1 MAARNVSGR
10 GVATVLIGAAL
21 LTGVVGFLINGLVRR
36 PEGATPTLSAQ
47 AQAVSFPAGTT
58 TATAPAIAS
67 GTPTPLAAAISISLT
82 PTAPPVAAAIPIAS
96 ATAVDFDPERLYTLV
111 SPAVV
116 TIGNKQKIGSKA
128 TVAREANAGT
138 GVIYD
143 ARGLILTNRH
153 VIDGAETIEVTLQDG
168 ATVVGTLVGADPV
181 ADLAVVRIDP
191 AAVPAVATLG
201 DSSTVRS
208 GQRVVAIGNPLQ
220 FEASITRGIVSGTD
234 RSIGG
239 MDGMVQTDAAI
250 SPGNS
255 GGPLVNARG
264 EVIGITMS
272 SVRSNQALRIAFAI
286 PINTAKRLAG
296 IIVADGKVTRPYIGV
311 TTELLSP
318 ARGEE
323 LKVKAGRGAYISEV
337 TPNTPAEKAGLRKA
351 DVIVAINTTPVD
363 RTNPLTL
370 VLLDFKPGETVTITI
385 NRDSTEQKISVTL
398 IERPVSLDP

>member
-1 MAARNVSGR
+1 MGARNVSGR
-10 GVATVLIGAAL
+10 GVATVLLGAAL
-21 LTGVVGFLINGLVRR
+21 LAAVVGFLISGLMRR
-36 PEGATPTLSAQ
+36 PNGTTPTQSAQ
-47 AQAVSFPAGTT
+47 VQAVSSSADTA
-58 TATAPAIAS
+58 TATAPAIAN
-67 GTPTPLAAAISISLT
+67 GTPTPLAAAIST
-82 PTAPPVAAAIPIAS
+82 APTVPPVTVTPPVAD
-96 ATAVDFDPERLYTLV
+96 ATAVEFDPEGLYTLV

-116 TIGNKQKIGSKA
+116 TIGNKQKIGPKA

-153 VIDGAETIEVTLQDG
+153 VIDGAETIEVTLRGG
-168 ATVVGTLVGADPV
+168 ATVSGTLVGADPV

-201 DSSTVRS
+201 DSSTVRP

-239 MDGMVQTDAAI
+239 MDGLVQTDAAI

-264 EVIGITMS
+264 EVIGITTS

-286 PINTAKRLAG
+286 PSNTAKRLAG
-296 IIVADGKVTRPYIGV
+296 IIMVEGKVTRPYIGV

-337 TPNTPAEKAGLRKA
+337 TPNTPADKAGLRKA
-351 DVIVAINTTPVD
+351 DVIIAINATPVD

-370 VLLDFKPGETVTITI
+370 VLLDFKPGDTVTMTI
-385 NRDSTEQKISVTL
+385 NRDGTEQKLPVTL